1 MCCESLAG
9 VYSKHNAR
17 ECLQIIM
24 ASVFSHI
31 TKTHIK
37 PYARAKPLGHIPV
50 PGITFKSI
58 VFYLAAEV
66 IVLLLENHNKG
77 MVSQTDRQ
85 AMEKESFISV
95 LESPSLL
102 GWRAKKGNGKGKGKW
117 KEVAGEFWLINTH
130 KSALKLSL

>member
-1 MCCESLAG
+1 
-9 VYSKHNAR
+9 
-17 ECLQIIM
+17 M

-77 MVSQTDRQ
+77 MVSQTDTQ
-85 AMEKESFISV
+85 AKSNV
-95 LESPSLL
+95 KYLELL
-102 GWRAKKGNGKGKGKW
+102 CAAERRRERNKCPKHRRLHWSI
-117 KEVAGEFWLINTH
+117 FQQ
-130 KSALKLSL
+130 